1 MTCGD
6 VLVSAL
12 RERGFRVTAQRTIIL
27 ETIAHMD
34 GHISAQQ
41 VYEQALEQLPG
52 LNLATVYRTV
62 ETLHEA
68 GLIDLLST
76 NSDPM
81 RFSLHDPEHPHGH
94 LVCHACG
101 CTEEL
106 PFEVIRQIEG
116 AIRSEQGFRIEQG
129 HLSFSG
135 LCQSCVESVE
145 GDIRE
150 LRTRD
155 ASVH

>member
-6 VLVSAL
+6 VLASAL
-12 RERGFRVTAQRTIIL
+12 REHGFRVTAQRTIIL
-27 ETIAHMD
+27 ETIAHME

-41 VYEQALEQLPG
+41 VYEQALERLPG

-62 ETLHEA
+62 ETLHQA

-76 NSDPM
+76 TTDPM

-94 LVCHACG
+94 LICRNCG

-106 PFEVIRQIEG
+106 PFEIVRQIEDS
-116 AIRSEQGFRIEQG
+116 IILSQSFVIDRD
-129 HLSFSG
+129 HLSFNG
-135 LCQSCVESVE
+135 LCRSCTDHASGGLQKERSSNES
-145 GDIRE
+145 IR
-150 LRTRD
+150 
-155 ASVH
+155 